1 MSSTLKQELK
11 AWEAAFRTEHGR
23 DPTKQDIK
31 QNAEIAHKYKE
42 YNKSKQVTA
51 PIPSNVFKTP
61 TKSRNSRKQ
70 TTSTTT
76 TRDLH
81 GDNPFNASS
90 DASTSTGTKASSN
103 SAAKANGTQYVLAN
117 SPSKLRALAAM
128 HSTTGSPNRPS
139 GPNWMD
145 ATASTSSTFSSKA
158 STSRHSKS
166 TSSSSKNDAL
176 PPPTDF
182 NRSPRKA
189 LNPFA
194 SPKKKEFVTI
204 QPPSRG
210 TTLFG
215 DFEKLEREKLKK
227 KKSRVKVKSG
237 LGWGHASDV
246 LDTFGG
252 GGGGRG
258 ESEKM
263 EVDEVDDFF
272 GGGGG
277 NSAKKRNG
285 TTTTTNTTGSL
296 TPSILS
302 PSKFATN
309 KPSNPFLPS
318 QPLQESNNDG
328 EEDDEMLGPS
338 PVKSSSFQRTSSFGF
353 DLSKPFKPLF
363 EDAPAPSAPSS
374 SAVPAASRDSSSKPK
389 LFATSLRT
397 NSVPPEDSASS
408 RGMKRTTSRTTIN
421 GKGKGKVKDEMDA
434 LLEDGDDD
442 FYADALDAVEKEIEG
457 NAVGNRGKRKR
468 MTANG
473 RGRGKGKVTG
483 KGREREDNEGD
494 GHDQDDDELR
504 VEKDDRGGLILDLRV
519 DGHLQGEEGESRE
532 RILVHRQGRD
542 TKRRRDRRA
551 DQNGRESK
559 DGSDEDDFDRD
570 EVSLLDRP
578 QARAIVSSRPQSD
591 NSSNQQSSSNNHASL
606 PSELASILSLRAS
619 PQKSS
624 TTAKER
630 QIAKLLGEPT
640 AFARQ
645 RRRGG
650 LLELADEL
658 AEEEWDDSAGV
669 GSEREGDDDWDEEV
683 DGWKQTGEAMDGY
696 YSGGEEW

>member
-11 AWEAAFRTEHGR
+11 AWEAAFRSEYGR

-31 QNAEIAHKYKE
+31 QNTEIALKYKE
-42 YNKSKQVTA
+42 YNKSKQAAVSV
-51 PIPSNVFKTP
+51 PSNVFKTP

-70 TTSTTT
+70 STSSTT
-76 TRDLH
+76 TRDTLS
-81 GDNPFNASS
+81 DNPFIASS
-90 DASTSTGTKASSN
+90 DASTSNTTKASSN
-103 SAAKANGTQYVLAN
+103 SELKSNGTQYVLAN

-139 GPNWMD
+139 GPNWLN
-145 ATASTSSTFSSKA
+145 ATASTSSTSA
-158 STSRHSKS
+158 S
-166 TSSSSKNDAL
+166 TSSSNAPSSRQSKPSSSSSSTASV

-194 SPKKKEFVTI
+194 SPKKKEVVTI

-215 DFEKLEREKLKK
+215 DFEKLERERLKK

-237 LGWGHASDV
+237 MGWGHASDV
-246 LDTFGG
+246 LESLEERGG
-252 GGGGRG
+252 G

-272 GGGGG
+272 GGG
-277 NSAKKRNG
+277 NSAKKRYA
-285 TTTTTNTTGSL
+285 TTSTTNSTSSL
-296 TPSILS
+296 APSILS
-302 PSKFATN
+302 PSKLATTN
-309 KPSNPFLPS
+309 QSNPFLPS
-318 QPLQESNNDG
+318 QPSRESNNEG

-338 PVKSSSFQRTSSFGF
+338 PVKPSSFQRTSSFGF
-353 DLSKPFKPLF
+353 DHSKPFKPLF
-363 EDAPAPSAPSS
+363 DDTPAPSL
-374 SAVPAASRDSSSKPK
+374 SAQSGVPAAPQESSSKPK
-389 LFATSLRT
+389 LFTTSLRT
-397 NSVPPEDSASS
+397 NSVPPEESS
-408 RGMKRTTSRTTIN
+408 SNRGMKRTTSRTTIM
-421 GKGKGKVKDEMDA
+421 GKGKAKDEMDA
-434 LLEDGDDD
+434 LLEDGDDG

-457 NAVGNRGKRKR
+457 NAAGNKGKRKR
-468 MTANG
+468 ITANG
-473 RGRGKGKVTG
+473 RGKGKGKG
-483 KGREREDNEGD
+483 KGLGNGQGREDSEGD
-494 GHDQDDDELR
+494 GKEQDDDELR
-504 VEKDDRGGLILDLRV
+504 VEKDDKGGLILDFRI
-519 DGHLQGEEGESRE
+519 DGHQGEAGETRE
-532 RILVHRQGRD
+532 RILVHRQGRG
-542 TKRRRDRRA
+542 TRRRRDGRA
-551 DQNGRESK
+551 DQNGRE
-559 DGSDEDDFDRD
+559 DEDEMDEDEFFGD

-578 QARAIVSSRPQSD
+578 QPRSIVSSRPQLNHSSD
-591 NSSNQQSSSNNHASL
+591 QQPSSSHHASL

-624 TTAKER
+624 TNAKEL

-658 AEEEWDDSAGV
+658 AEEDWDEDAG
-669 GSEREGDDDWDEEV
+669 GENEGEGDDDWDDEV

-696 YSGGEEW
+696 YSGGEDW